1 MLRHPIRLAL
11 LSVLGAMT
19 LGSALSAQQRV
30 LTQSTLEASSVYAT
44 DLDGDGDADVLAG
57 CGAGELVVW
66 YENQGGGA
74 FGVTQVIHDDTPA
87 IGTPGDTTSVYAT
100 DLDGDGDA
108 DVLSA
113 STYSGKIAWYEN
125 LGGGD
130 FGAQQVI
137 TTNFGLLT
145 SVSAI
150 DLDGDGDADVLSAS
164 YSDDKI
170 AWYENQG
177 GGVFGAQQVITTSA
191 DGAVSVYA
199 TDLDGD
205 GDADVLS
212 ASRFDNKIAWYENQG
227 GGAFGAQQVITTSA
241 DVARSV
247 YATDLDGDGDADVL
261 SASAGDDEIAWY
273 ENQGGGVF
281 GTQQVITTSADGAW
295 SVHATDL
302 DGDGSPEVLSASSA
316 DNKIAWYEGLI
327 LDCNGNGVA
336 DNLDITNGTSPDCNG
351 NGIPDE
357 CDLASGRS
365 RDCNANGTPD
375 GCEIA
380 AGSALDCN
388 ANGVPDACD
397 ISNGSESDV
406 NGNGVPDSCEPIIG
420 TRYCT
425 ASANSSGLPGELT
438 IIGSNLISQNDVTL
452 TAEQLPL
459 QSFGYFITSRT
470 LASIHPVPGSQG
482 TLCVTGSIGR
492 FVGPGQIV
500 DSGSTG
506 AVALSI
512 DLSALPTPTGLV
524 SAGTFST
531 WYFQLWHRDANP
543 TLTSNF
549 TDAVAVT
556 FF

>member
-1 MLRHPIRLAL
+1 
-11 LSVLGAMT
+11 
-19 LGSALSAQQRV
+19 
-30 LTQSTLEASSVYAT
+30 
-44 DLDGDGDADVLAG
+44 
-57 CGAGELVVW
+57 
-66 YENQGGGA
+66 
-74 FGVTQVIHDDTPA
+74 
-87 IGTPGDTTSVYAT
+87 
-100 DLDGDGDA
+100 
-108 DVLSA
+108 
-113 STYSGKIAWYEN
+113 
-125 LGGGD
+125 
-130 FGAQQVI
+130 
-137 TTNFGLLT
+137 
-145 SVSAI
+145 
-150 DLDGDGDADVLSAS
+150 
-164 YSDDKI
+164 
-170 AWYENQG
+170 
-177 GGVFGAQQVITTSA
+177 
-191 DGAVSVYA
+191 
-199 TDLDGD
+199 
-205 GDADVLS
+205 
-212 ASRFDNKIAWYENQG
+212 
-227 GGAFGAQQVITTSA
+227 
-241 DVARSV
+241 
-247 YATDLDGDGDADVL
+247 
-261 SASAGDDEIAWY
+261 
-273 ENQGGGVF
+273 
-281 GTQQVITTSADGAW
+281 VITTSADGAW

-316 DNKIAWYEGLI
+316 DNKIAWYEDLI